1 MITLGT
7 TSDYVLVFFLAAVS
21 GLLGGLA
28 AELLLNRNGE
38 TGAFELPA
46 RKGALFDLGG
56 FASLIV
62 GAVVGVAILVVF
74 APETTVTRSA
84 DGSSVTVRAYEFVRL
99 VATSL
104 VAGSAG
110 GSVLTALQ
118 AGVTAAVNETRVQ
131 FAITAGQ
138 DQIEKVAELAK
149 IQATAALNAVVP
161 AAAST
166 VRPRG
171 GVMSAQPPPGA
182 APPAPTTDAAAAELA
197 SAIDAHAAKAKASL
211 AAAVERRP

>member
-7 TSDYVLVFFLAAVS
+7 TSDYVLVFFLGAVS

-74 APETTVTRSA
+74 PPETTVTRGA

-99 VATSL
+99 AATSL

-149 IQATAALNAVVP
+149 IQATAALSAVVP

-166 VRPRG
+166 VRLRG

-182 APPAPTTDAAAAELA
+182 ATPARTTDAAAAELA